1 MLVNMKKISII
12 GAGSWGTTLA
22 VLIAE
27 NGYDVILWAR
37 EKEIAQSINEKRENK
52 KYLPG
57 IEIPNNVHVENSI
70 EKAASNADLVVN
82 AVPAQFTRE
91 VAKQY
96 AEHINC
102 DVVVNVAKGIEI
114 GTYKR
119 MSEVLKEELPDR
131 VSIVSLSGPNH
142 SEEVSRKMP
151 TATVIASDNINCLSD
166 IKKIF
171 HTDYFRVFTHDDI
184 IGVEVCGALKN
195 ITALA
200 TGVCDGLGYGDN
212 AKASIITL
220 GLMEM
225 NTYGRFLGAKR
236 ATFYGLAGVGDLVAT
251 CTSKHSRNRFAG
263 ERIAEGKKMEDI
275 RKEMKGMIA
284 EGMSTTK
291 AVYEYSKKNNLY
303 MPLTEQVY
311 EVLYKNK
318 DLKEAIS
325 DLLKIE

>member
-1 MLVNMKKISII
+1 MMVNMKKISII

-22 VLIAE
+22 VIAAE
-27 NGYDVILWAR
+27 NGYEVTLWAR
-37 EKEIAQSINEKRENK
+37 EKETIQSVNEKRENK
-52 KYLPG
+52 NYLPG
-57 IEIPNNVHVENSI
+57 IKIPDNVYAESSI
-70 EKAASNADLVVN
+70 EKVASNADLLIN
-82 AVPAQFTRE
+82 AIPAQFTRE

-96 AEHINC
+96 SKYVNC
-102 DVVVNVAKGIEI
+102 NTVVNVAKGIEA

-119 MSEVLKEELPDR
+119 MSEILKEELGN

-151 TATVIASDNINCLSD
+151 TATVIASEDVNCLKD
-166 IKKIF
+166 IKQIF
-171 HTDYFRVFTHDDI
+171 HTNYFRVFTHDDI

-195 ITALA
+195 IAAIA

-212 AKASIITL
+212 AKASIITI

-225 NTYGRFLGAKR
+225 STYGKFLGAKR

-251 CTSKHSRNRFAG
+251 CTSKHSRNRLVG
-263 ERIAEGKKMEDI
+263 EGIAKGKKIEDI
-275 RKEMKGMIA
+275 KKEMKGMIA
-284 EGMSTTK
+284 EGIQTTK
-291 AVYEYSKKNNLY
+291 AVYEFSEKNKLY
-303 MPLTEQVY
+303 MPLTKQAY

>member
-1 MLVNMKKISII
+1 MEKVSVI

-27 NGYDVILWAR
+27 NGYDVTLWVR
-37 EKEIAQSINEKRENK
+37 EKAIAQLLLREKENK

-57 IEIPNNVHVENSI
+57 IKIPANVYAESSI
-70 EKAASNADLVVN
+70 EKATSNADLIVN
-82 AVPAQFTRE
+82 AVPAQFTRD

-96 AEHINC
+96 SKHINC
-102 DVVVNVAKGIEI
+102 DAVVNVAKGIEI

-119 MSEVLKEELPDR
+119 MSEVLKEELGN
-131 VSIVSLSGPNH
+131 VSIVALSGPNH
-142 SEEVSRKMP
+142 AEEVSKKMP
-151 TATVIASDNINCLSD
+151 TATVIASENVNCLSS

-171 HTDYFRVFTHDDI
+171 HTDYFRVFAHDDI

-195 ITALA
+195 IAAIA

-220 GLMEM
+220 SLMEM
-225 NTYGRFLGAKR
+225 GAYGRFLGAKR

-251 CTSKHSRNRFAG
+251 CTSKHSRNRFVG
-263 ERIAEGKKMEDI
+263 ERIAEGKKMEEI
-275 RKEMKGMIA
+275 AKEMKGMVA
-284 EGMSTTK
+284 EGIQTTK
-291 AVYEYSKKNNLY
+291 AVYEFSRKNKLY
-303 MPLTEQVY
+303 MPLTEQAY
-311 EVLYKNK
+311 KVLYKNK

-325 DLLKIE
+325 DLLKLE